1 MTKIDIITYIDYL
14 RNTPAALST
23 VNNTKE
29 KNMTDGIINVLT
41 WALRFVE
48 FFNTAFRTKDGE
60 YRKSGW
66 LKAIGIATAVFKLGL
81 DLINIK
87 KRTL

>member
-1 MTKIDIITYIDYL
+1 MTKAEIIQYISFIENQPLALGKNKTYQ
-14 RNTPAALST
+14 
-23 VNNTKE
+23 

-41 WALRFVE
+41 WALRFID
-48 FFNTAFRTKDGE
+48 FYNTAFRTKDGE

-66 LKAIGIATAVFKLGL
+66 LKAIGIAGAIFKLGL
-81 DLINIK
+81 ELINIK

>member
-1 MTKIDIITYIDYL
+1 MTKSEIIQYITFIEN
-14 RNTPAALST
+14 RPAALGKNKT
-23 VNNTKE
+23 YE

-41 WALRFVE
+41 WALRFVD
-48 FFNTAFRTKDGE
+48 FYNQAFKTKDGE

-81 DLINIK
+81 ELIANK

>member
-1 MTKIDIITYIDYL
+1 
-14 RNTPAALST
+14 
-23 VNNTKE
+23 
-29 KNMTDGIINVLT
+29 MTDGIINVLT

-48 FFNTAFRTKDGE
+48 FFNTAFRTKDRE

>member
-48 FFNTAFRTKDGE
+48 FYNTIFRTKDGE
-60 YRKSGW
+60 YRMTPFFRAWGIV
-66 LKAIGIATAVFKLGL
+66 KALYNIGK
-81 DLINIK
+81 DLINK
-87 KRTL
+87 KK